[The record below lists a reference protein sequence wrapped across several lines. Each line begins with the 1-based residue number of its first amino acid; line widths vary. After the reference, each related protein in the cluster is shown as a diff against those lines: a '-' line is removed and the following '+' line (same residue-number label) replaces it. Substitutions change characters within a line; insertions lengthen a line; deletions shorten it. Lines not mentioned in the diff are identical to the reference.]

1 MFFKFLFFLSILS
14 LLIDENL
21 TSSSEKK
28 KIDESLIKLNIM
40 KCLISMCYYCVYLVI
55 SLHMK
60 AKLMKGMHLN
70 RALVSITALDFEK
83 LKM

>member
-1 MFFKFLFFLSILS
+1 MVF
-14 LLIDENL
+14 DEIPFRHS
-21 TSSSEKK
+21 TSRSEKK

-40 KCLISMCYYCVYLVI
+40 KCSTSMSYYCVYLVI

-70 RALVSITALDFEK
+70 RALTSITALDFKK
-83 LKM
+83 LKK